1 MIYLKS
7 VLAGLAAVFL
17 DAILFPF
24 AFGII
29 AHFFQSNPSAGSPD
43 KAIEWDLRLALD
55 SPLFLWSFAST
66 VVFFFGIGFWW
77 EFRRASR

>member
-7 VLAGLAAVFL
+7 VLAGLAAMFL
-17 DAILFPF
+17 ATILFPF
-24 AFGII
+24 AFGTI
-29 AHFFQSNPSAGSPD
+29 ALFFQSQPSAGSTD
-43 KAIEWDLRLALD
+43 KAIVWDLRSALG
-55 SPLFLWSFAST
+55 SPLFLWSFALT